1 MSTLLISLSVVCLA
15 AGPVVDLSSQVKE
28 RQVTF
33 TPHNHMLDNNDNF
46 SADNE
51 FLCYDIRETVG
62 PGLENSQAI
71 EKVEI
76 ESGEETVLCTATKSI
91 IGAQAAPG
99 IAAVSFNP
107 TADNVIFIHGPKVED
122 VPVRGFYDKP
132 NRTGASVPGDGS
144 GTITWVDF
152 RDVATDRD
160 TLPGAH
166 RGGTHRHEF
175 TLDGSRIGFTYDDYL
190 MRQYGRTVGFMIPHA
205 QAPEGATHY
214 FALLVRPV
222 PMGTA
227 KPGEIEDAR
236 HDSWIGRE
244 GLMRAFVGKV
254 RNDDGETYEESLFVI
269 DVPANVDITT
279 ADSGSADRYPTP
291 PEGIGIRR
299 LTHDWAT
306 GVVRGTQD
314 GGRIAYYAK
323 DGNDLD
329 QIFIIPSD
337 GSDQSDD
344 PAKRPVQATD
354 LPDGA
359 GPGLR
364 WHPSGNSVA
373 CVSDNGVVVTCV
385 KPGPLFG
392 KSAWLT
398 KHGEKHVRDQL
409 VWSYDGKTVAYD
421 RPVRYKD
428 EQGERVTMYDGAD
441 PSQIFVIDFPD
452 ANDDGIVD
460 GIE

>member
-1 MSTLLISLSVVCLA
+1 MSTLLVSMSVVCLA
-15 AGPVVDLSSQVKE
+15 AGPIADLSSQVQE
-28 RQVTF
+28 RQVTLE
-33 TPHNHMLDNNDNF
+33 PHNHMLDNNDNF
-46 SADNE
+46 SPDNE
-51 FLCYDIRETVG
+51 YLCYDTRETVG
-62 PGLENSQAI
+62 PGIENSQAI

-76 ESGEETVLCTATKSI
+76 ESGEETVLLEATKSI
-91 IGAQAAPG
+91 IGVQAAPG
-99 IAAVSFNP
+99 IGAVSYNP
-107 TADNVIFIHGPKVED
+107 SANHVVFIHGPLLEE
-122 VPVRGFYDKP
+122 VPVRGFYGKP
-132 NRTGASVPGDGS
+132 NRRGGSVPDDGS
-144 GTITWVDF
+144 RKLTWVDY
-152 RDVATDRD
+152 RDVATERD

-175 TLDGSRIGFTYDDYL
+175 THDGSRIGFTYDDFL
-190 MRQYGRTVGFMIPHA
+190 MPEYGRTVGFMMPHA
-205 QAPEGATHY
+205 DAPGDATHY

-269 DVPANVDITT
+269 DVPANIDITT

-291 PEGIGIRR
+291 PEGLTIRR

-306 GVVRGTQD
+306 GVVRGTLEGD
-314 GGRIAYYAK
+314 RIAYYAK
-323 DGNDLD
+323 DVNDLD

-337 GSDQSDD
+337 GSDQSDN

-373 CVSDNGVVVTCV
+373 CMSDNGIVVTCV
-385 KPGPLFG
+385 KPGSLFG

-398 KHGEKHVRDQL
+398 THGEKPVRDQL
-409 VWSYDGKTVAYD
+409 AWSYDGKTMAYC

-428 EQGERVTMYDGAD
+428 AQGEGVTMYNGAD
-441 PSQIFVIDFPD
+441 PTQIFVIEFPD
-452 ANDDGIVD
+452 ANGDGIVD
-460 GIE
+460 GLE